1 MAIVRHVLVTS
12 PMPYSG
18 KRIFRSELFVLIN
31 SKVASS
37 LPAARAHTDLA
48 LPLYSRCTTAPRA
61 SSLGCSG
68 LSLAGPLGLPTDTMV
83 RGSAKG
89 YARVTDVTVYFCL
102 FYGTVVGTSDL
113 SALEAAMETALQQ
126 AENGSHPAPGLA
138 AQPDAAVAEQPWR
151 PGDCMDYPGEPHA
164 LES

>member
-1 MAIVRHVLVTS
+1 
-12 PMPYSG
+12 
-18 KRIFRSELFVLIN
+18 
-31 SKVASS
+31 
-37 LPAARAHTDLA
+37 
-48 LPLYSRCTTAPRA
+48 
-61 SSLGCSG
+61 
-68 LSLAGPLGLPTDTMV
+68 MV
-83 RGSAKG
+83 RGSVRA
-89 YARVTDVTVYFCL
+89 TVTVYFCL

-164 LES
+164 LTLKFQCSFLIPKFPEAIPTPPSLHTDMVHLRQATWCTANA